1 MHVRNY
7 CVARSLAA
15 QAAVAYDVL
24 VASPPRTWGPV
35 TSLSRLRRACACM
48 LLRARPFVIRA
59 YESRYR
65 LCIYHSSMVVCLV
78 CSGITATHVEM
89 YSSAR
94 CACSSGTATLLV
106 CAWRGPLAH
115 HCYMCVQLLCSALHR
130 RASSPCVWTG
140 SLKAT
145 SNSHSFYV
153 FTIFNLPLQVRS
165 CSRLCARAWPPV
177 CAQYVWCMSFVVRAP
192 PA

>member
-15 QAAVAYDVL
+15 QAAVAYGVL

-35 TSLSRLRRACACM
+35 TSLSRLGRACACM

-78 CSGITATHVEM
+78 CSGLTATRVEM

-94 CACSSGTATLLV
+94 CACCSGTATLLV
-106 CAWRGPLAH
+106 RAWCEALPHHHLA
-115 HCYMCVQLLCSALHR
+115 CTLVLCSTQPRHSNNGGLVVKCPLR
-130 RASSPCVWTG
+130 YCTRLSPLFTVTF
-140 SLKAT
+140 T
-145 SNSHSFYV
+145 SRF
-153 FTIFNLPLQVRS
+153 
-165 CSRLCARAWPPV
+165 
-177 CAQYVWCMSFVVRAP
+177 
-192 PA
+192 